1 MNIHRL
7 LVVGAAP
14 LALVMLTGCPNPNT
28 YGTPR
33 TIAPGKVQI
42 VASLEGVGLSDTQVT
57 TTPAANGT
65 TTQTVPYSFYA
76 PTLPSVGV
84 RVGVADSVDLGFR
97 FADLSSLGVDGK
109 FNFLRSRVFDMAVDP
124 GVQGAYISAGGDSLG
139 LFYFN
144 LPLLL
149 GINFSRAL
157 SLVLTPGFTYLLAT
171 TSVAAGGTSSAVVSG
186 SAPLARFGVG
196 LNIRIGQ
203 RFAIQ
208 PEVTAL
214 RGFDAEEP
222 TYWNFGLG
230 FVIGTSKDSMPDYS
244 DVP

>member
-1 MNIHRL
+1 MNPHRL
-7 LVVGAAP
+7 LVLAAAP
-14 LALVMLTGCPNPNT
+14 LAFVTLTGCPNPNT

-33 TIAPGKVQI
+33 TIAAGKVQV
-42 VASLEGVGLSDTQVT
+42 VASLEGVGLSDTQT
-57 TTPAANGT
+57 TGT
-65 TTQTVPYSFYA
+65 GNQTYTFYA

-97 FADLSSLGVDGK
+97 FSNLTSLGVDGK
-109 FNFLRSRVFDMAVDP
+109 FNFLRTPAFDMAVDP
-124 GVQGAYISAGGDSLG
+124 GVQGAYLSANGDNFG

-157 SLVLTPGFTYLLAT
+157 TLVLTPGFTYLVAT
-171 TSVAAGGTSSAVVSG
+171 ADVNASGTSAAVVSA
-186 SAPLARFGVG
+186 SAPLARLGVG
-196 LNIRIGQ
+196 LNIRIGP
-203 RFAIQ
+203 RFALQ

-214 RGFDAEEP
+214 RGFDSEEP

-230 FVIGTSKDSMPDYS
+230 FVIGTSKNAMPDYS